1 MTVTEVGTDPRG
13 RGSGPG
19 GGQAILEV
27 DRISKSFGGV
37 QAVQDCSFQVEAG
50 SITGLIGPNGAGK
63 STAINVIS
71 GLYAPD
77 EGSVRFQGRE
87 IGGLPLHRVSRL
99 GLMRTFQ
106 EAREWGA
113 MTVMENM
120 LVAAP
125 DRGREVL
132 WKAVATRRRLHEQ
145 EMADRERARAILE
158 RFALLPLRDDKA
170 GTLSGGQR
178 RLLEFAR
185 IVMAGPRMVLLD
197 EPLAGV
203 NPVLAKTIQAA
214 MEELRRSGITIL
226 VVEHR
231 LSFVEDTC
239 DKVVVMAL
247 GSVAGE
253 GTMGELRTNQAVVDA
268 YLGGTDEDE

>member
-1 MTVTEVGTDPRG
+1 M
-13 RGSGPG
+13 
-19 GGQAILEV
+19 ILQV
-27 DRISKSFGGV
+27 DGISKSFGGV
-37 QAVQDCSFQVEAG
+37 QAVTDCSFQVETG

-71 GLYAPD
+71 GLYGPD
-77 EGSVRFQGRE
+77 QGSVRFQGRD
-87 IGGLPLHRVSRL
+87 IAGLALHQVSHL
-99 GLMRTFQ
+99 GLVRTFQ
-106 EAREWGA
+106 EAREWRA

-125 DRGREVL
+125 SRGRDVL
-132 WKAVATRRRLHEQ
+132 WRAVAGRRRLREQ
-145 EMADRERARAILE
+145 ELEDRERARAILE
-158 RFALLPLRDDKA
+158 RFTLLPLRDDKA

-178 RLLEFAR
+178 RLLEFGR
-185 IVMAGPRMVLLD
+185 VVMAGPTMVLLD

-203 NPVLAKTIQAA
+203 NPVLAETIQVA
-214 MEELRRSGITIL
+214 MEEMRSSGITIL

-247 GSVAGE
+247 GAVAGE
-253 GTMGELRTNQAVVDA
+253 GTMEELRTNEAVLDA
-268 YLGGTDEDE
+268 YLGVKVDDE